1 MTNEIK
7 IGMIAETDF
16 GWEFE
21 VDVDGRAYQV
31 MLAEDYFYR
40 LTAGKITPKEL
51 VERSFEFL
59 LARESPSSILGE
71 FDLKQINQY
80 FPEYE
85 TEITKL

>member
-1 MTNEIK
+1 
-7 IGMIAETDF
+7 MITETDF

-21 VDVDGRAYQV
+21 VEVDGHAYQV
-31 MLAEDYFYR
+31 ILTEDYFYR
-40 LTAGKITPKEL
+40 LTAGKISPQEL

-59 LARESPSSILGE
+59 LEREPPSSILGE

-85 TEITKL
+85 DEIYKI